1 MSARL
6 ETNFVKTKYINPPIA
21 SLPLIFSNCFNFL
34 NKFFLAI
41 KQNLEVVENKK
52 VMITSKLEKNLKNLW
67 RYYFKHELNLKPS
80 LFHLKIKPLTFSRI
94 NFAV

>member
-34 NKFFLAI
+34 NGL
-41 KQNLEVVENKK
+41 LC
-52 VMITSKLEKNLKNLW
+52 S
-67 RYYFKHELNLKPS
+67 
-80 LFHLKIKPLTFSRI
+80 
-94 NFAV
+94 